1 MDKGEKKDLTMLNDM
16 FADDGEMDN
25 ESSDSDYE
33 PNEKVN
39 PTKCINAIG
48 RNFLRHLKTL
58 PLSFLYDIVTRKM

>member
-39 PTKCINAIG
+39 PNECINNI
-48 RNFLRHLKTL
+48 LKETL
-58 PLSFLYDIVTRKM
+58 WDIWNPCCDLYDIVTRKL

>member
-39 PTKCINAIG
+39 PT
-48 RNFLRHLKTL
+48 
-58 PLSFLYDIVTRKM
+58 